1 MKLSFCKTS
10 HKGKWHGLLS
20 TNLDLSFEQAYK
32 IYATRWSIEV
42 FFKESKQH
50 LGLGK
55 CQSQDFDAQIASI
68 TISMLQYNILSVAK
82 RFSDYETLGELFR
95 TANAE
100 IIELTIAERIWLI
113 IIEIIAQLADLLD
126 IETEVLME
134 KIITDNQKFEKLLN
148 YKCLM
153 QAG

>member
-1 MKLSFCKTS
+1 M
-10 HKGKWHGLLS
+10 
-20 TNLDLSFEQAYK
+20 D
-32 IYATRWSIEV
+32 
-42 FFKESKQH
+42 
-50 LGLGK
+50 
-55 CQSQDFDAQIASI
+55 
-68 TISMLQYNILSVAK
+68 ISL
-82 RFSDYETLGELFR
+82 RTGELFR

-148 YKCLM
+148 YKCPM